1 LNDFLLV
8 ARITSI
14 AGSEGFLNLKLITDF
29 PDKLIG
35 LNEVYIDFFG
45 SKKKIWVERIQQ
57 SNKSF
62 RIKFKKFETLREAQ
76 IFIGRDV
83 FIDETL
89 AAELPEGNYFIHDL
103 IDTQVWQENK
113 LLGTIKDV
121 LTLPANDVF
130 VIVDEHNR
138 ELLIPF
144 VLSFIEN
151 FDKEKKQLILKPGA
165 GKYEDDEN

>member
-1 LNDFLLV
+1 LNDYLLI
-8 ARITSI
+8 AHITSI
-14 AGSEGFLNLKLITDF
+14 AGSEGFLNLKIISDF
-29 PDKLIG
+29 PDKLFG
-35 LNEVYIDFFG
+35 LKEVYIDFFG
-45 SKKKIWVERIQQ
+45 SKKKIWVEKTQQ
-57 SNKSF
+57 SSKSF
-62 RIKFKKFETLREAQ
+62 RIKFMKFETIRELQ
-76 IFIGRDV
+76 VLIGRDV
-83 FIDETL
+83 FINETL

-138 ELLIPF
+138 EILIPF

-165 GKYEDDEN
+165 GKYEDDES